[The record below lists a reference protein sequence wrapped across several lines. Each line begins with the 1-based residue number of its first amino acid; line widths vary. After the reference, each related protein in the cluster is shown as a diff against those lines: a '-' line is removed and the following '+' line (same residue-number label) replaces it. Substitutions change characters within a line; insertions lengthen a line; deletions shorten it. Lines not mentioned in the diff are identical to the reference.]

1 MLKYFQAPLERWSN
15 APLVSSETGAR
26 RVPPTTS
33 SRSTSSLSDETI
45 VLHCHIHRGAFLT
58 TLCYNWIVTESCI
71 SVSEINFSI
80 VKLNL
85 HAGSSM
91 NSFGG
96 SPSDSSPPQSSMFGP
111 SGELKINMTIDPFC
125 GWEKN
130 RYPFPM
136 NDVQIIYA
144 NLTFLRGLLDSQLA
158 LSDNAQKSS
167 EKYFE

>member
-1 MLKYFQAPLERWSN
+1 
-15 APLVSSETGAR
+15 
-26 RVPPTTS
+26 
-33 SRSTSSLSDETI
+33 
-45 VLHCHIHRGAFLT
+45 
-58 TLCYNWIVTESCI
+58 
-71 SVSEINFSI
+71 
-80 VKLNL
+80 
-85 HAGSSM
+85 M

-125 GWEKN
+125 CWDKN
-130 RYPFPM
+130 RFPM

-158 LSDNAQKSS
+158 LSDDAKKSS